1 MKIQRLFKVQ
11 SSYVVYAFY
20 IENELAYHH
29 GIIAGIQ
36 FQFQTP
42 NFDLTLQIL
51 QQCYNLN

>member
-1 MKIQRLFKVQ
+1 MKIQRL
-11 SSYVVYAFY
+11 YVVYAFY
-20 IENELAYHH
+20 TENELAYHH
-29 GIIAGIQ
+29 GIIAEIQ